1 MATMSQQQRQ
11 RRPGGCALPAQQGS
25 SSSSSLS
32 SGLMVPEGGLDEEA
46 LQELYAWIDTVPLS
60 RPKRNIAR
68 DFSDGVMVAE
78 LVKHFFPRIVEMHN
92 YIPANS
98 VQQKLSN
105 WNTLNRK
112 VLSKLCGMHVP
123 VDVVRSVT
131 GCSPGVVE
139 LVLHSL
145 RLKLQEKTQEKQQ
158 RRQQQQHHHHQQ
170 GKGPMKNGQDVEYYS
185 TNMQSPARSPHVQ
198 RGAGGTS
205 NPANHQSPGAGPDTL
220 QARLDPEARLL
231 LQERDQALRAAQE
244 TVLLLQAK
252 VQRLEQLVQIKDA
265 RIAELTKT
273 PPPAPDRRP
282 AKR

>member
-11 RRPGGCALPAQQGS
+11 RRPGGCALPGQQGS

-170 GKGPMKNGQDVEYYS
+170 GKGPMKNGMWNTTVPTCNLQPDPHTCKGEQEEPATLPTTSHLGQGLTPFKHGS
-185 TNMQSPARSPHVQ
+185 TPK
-198 RGAGGTS
+198 
-205 NPANHQSPGAGPDTL
+205 
-220 QARLDPEARLL
+220 
-231 LQERDQALRAAQE
+231 RDFCYKNE
-244 TVLLLQAK
+244 T
-252 VQRLEQLVQIKDA
+252 
-265 RIAELTKT
+265 
-273 PPPAPDRRP
+273 RP
-282 AKR
+282 

>member
-1 MATMSQQQRQ
+1 M
-11 RRPGGCALPAQQGS
+11 
-25 SSSSSLS
+25 
-32 SGLMVPEGGLDEEA
+32 DEEA

-98 VQQKLSN
+98 VQQKISN

-123 VDVVRSVT
+123 QDVVRSVT

-145 RLKLQEKTQEKQQ
+145 RLKLQEKTQDKQQ
-158 RRQQQQHHHHQQ
+158 RRQQQQHHHQQQ
-170 GKGPMKNGQDVEYYS
+170 GKGPMKNGQRHGSGSETAPPPIPPQTVGGGRC
-185 TNMQSPARSPHVQ
+185 PAPQ
-198 RGAGGTS
+198 R
-205 NPANHQSPGAGPDTL
+205 PDTS

-273 PPPAPDRRP
+273 HPPAPDRRL

>member
-1 MATMSQQQRQ
+1 MATVSQQQRQ
-11 RRPGGCALPAQQGS
+11 RRAGDCALPGQQGS

-32 SGLMVPEGGLDEEA
+32 SGLMGPEGGMDEEA

-98 VQQKLSN
+98 VQQKISN

-123 VDVVRSVT
+123 LDVVRSVT

-145 RLKLQEKTQEKQQ
+145 RLKLQEKTQDKQQ
-158 RRQQQQHHHHQQ
+158 RRQQQQQHHQQ

-198 RGAGGTS
+198 RGAGGTN
-205 NPANHQSPGAGPDTL
+205 NPANHQSPGTGPDTP

-273 PPPAPDRRP
+273 QPPAPDRRL